1 MAKTAKDIARELA
14 DRAEA
19 VCRQYLSNGRR
30 HGGYWMVGNVRNDP
44 GRSMFVRLADGP
56 KGPAGKWS
64 DAATGEHGDLIDV
77 IQQAGDLYGF
87 AEAMAEARRFLSLP
101 AIVSPDVTRRAKARQ
116 TKAGVSDSPGSA
128 LRLFAMAR
136 PIKGTLAETY
146 LRGRDIVADAP
157 SATLRFHPECYYRP
171 DSKNPTERWPAM
183 LAAVTDNR
191 GNITGIHRTWLQRDG
206 SGKASVLTPRRAMG
220 HLLGNGVRFGRTL
233 DIMAVGEGIETMLS
247 IRTALPHLP
256 VTACLSAAHLAA
268 FDPPA
273 SIRRLYIANDRDAA
287 GLHARDRLAA
297 RLAGRAVEIISLSPR
312 RHDFNDD
319 LCMLGL
325 AATRH
330 ALQVQLAVEDAE
342 RLITH
347 II

>member
-1 MAKTAKDIARELA
+1 MAIAAKDIARELA

-30 HGGYWMVGNVRNDP
+30 QGGYWMVGSVRNEP

-56 KGPAGKWS
+56 KGPAGKWT

-77 IQQAGDLYGF
+77 IQQARGVNGF
-87 AEAMAEARRFLSLP
+87 TDAMAEARRFLSLP
-101 AIVSPDVTRRAKARQ
+101 DTVPPDVSRRAKISKA
-116 TKAGVSDSPGSA
+116 KAGVSDSLRSA
-128 LRLFAMAR
+128 LHLFAMAR
-136 PIKGTLAETY
+136 PIEGTLAATY
-146 LRGRDIVADAP
+146 LRGRGIVADAP
-157 SATLRFHPECYYRP
+157 STTLRFHPECYYRP

-191 GNITGIHRTWLQRDG
+191 RNITGIHRTWLQRDG
-206 SGKASVLTPRRAMG
+206 SDKAPLATPRRAMG
-220 HLLGNGVRFGRTL
+220 HLLGNGVRFGSVNE
-233 DIMAVGEGIETMLS
+233 IMAVGEGIETMLS
-247 IRTALPHLP
+247 IRTALPDLP

-273 SIRRLYIANDRDAA
+273 SIRRLYIAHDRDAA
-287 GLHARDRLAA
+287 GLHARDRLAS
-297 RLAGRAVEIISLSPR
+297 RLSDSPIEIISLSPR

-325 AATRH
+325 VGTRD
-330 ALQVQLAVEDAE
+330 ALQPQLAAEDAE
-342 RLITH
+342 RLIANTL
-347 II
+347 

>member
-1 MAKTAKDIARELA
+1 MAIAAKDIARELA

-30 HGGYWMVGNVRNDP
+30 QGGYWMVGNVRNDP
-44 GRSMFVRLADGP
+44 GRSMFVRLANGP
-56 KGPAGKWS
+56 NGPAGKWT

-77 IQQAGDLYGF
+77 IQQARGLHGF
-87 AEAMAEARRFLSLP
+87 IDAMAEARRFLSLP
-101 AIVSPDVTRRAKARQ
+101 DTIPQGGSRRANASK
-116 TKAGVSDSPGSA
+116 TKASTSDSLRSA

-136 PIKGTLAETY
+136 PIEGTLAATY
-146 LRGRDIVADAP
+146 LRGRGIVAHALP
-157 SATLRFHPECYYRP
+157 RTLRFHPECYYRP

-183 LAAVTDNR
+183 LAAVTDIR

-206 SGKASVLTPRRAMG
+206 SGKAPVATPRRAMG
-220 HLLGNGVRFGRTL
+220 HLLANGVRFGAAD

-247 IRTALPHLP
+247 IHTALPDLP